1 MKAVLV
7 VRSRGHVLGYPLRM
21 CSWAHMSLLR
31 LHHLSDAGNLHGRKQ
46 FDCLK
51 WENWYVQLLRR
62 GGIQFLDR
70 MLLLARYSK
79 QCIKVKAQNN
89 GYCDKSQVPQDK
101 IALSTKVINL
111 DWKKGFSELESV
123 LYKNATWDLCW
134 AEERG
139 RCISMLKHTAF
150 IYKIHNWYD
159 LS

>member
-1 MKAVLV
+1 MMKAIFV
-7 VRSRGHVLGYPLRM
+7 VCRHVLDIHSECVLELT
-21 CSWAHMSLLR
+21 WASLYITSRILTICTEGSSLIVWSER
-31 LHHLSDAGNLHGRKQ
+31 IDMLNSS
-46 FDCLK
+46 
-51 WENWYVQLLRR
+51 

-70 MLLLARYSK
+70 MLLLAWYSK

-101 IALSTKVINL
+101 IALSTKVINP

-139 RCISMLKHTAF
+139 QCISMLKHTTF
-150 IYKIHNWYD
+150 ISKK
-159 LS
+159 S

>member
-1 MKAVLV
+1 MVKATFV
-7 VRSRGHVLGYPLRM
+7 VRSRRHVLDIHSECVLELTWVCWGYTTSRM
-21 CSWAHMSLLR
+21 LVICTEGSSLIVWSER
-31 LHHLSDAGNLHGRKQ
+31 IDMFNSS
-46 FDCLK
+46 
-51 WENWYVQLLRR
+51 